1 MAICTWC
8 EQEMLE
14 GNSCSVEAL
23 HLGGIAIPLLRYG
36 REVQYRS
43 RRPVRCGDCGVRAG
57 GYHHLGCDLAE
68 CPSCG
73 KQLLTCECR
82 YDEQGDPPGDD
93 PRGAAAPGPAAG

>member
-8 EQEMLE
+8 EQEMME

-36 REVQYRS
+36 REARYRS

-73 KQLLTCECR
+73 NQLLTCECC

-93 PRGAAAPGPAAG
+93 RRGGAAPDPAAG